1 MTSEVLGP
9 DTDDSSAA
17 SIPSS
22 TDSGAAVK
30 VRVGRDEGEDV
41 LQDLIWKN
49 VYAHRITGSIF
60 NVTRWLVPGIIFG
73 LRYGT

>member
-9 DTDDSSAA
+9 DTDNSSAA
-17 SIPSS
+17 SVPSS

-30 VRVGRDEGEDV
+30 VRVRGDEGENV

-49 VYAHRITGSIF
+49 VNAHRITGSIF

>member
-9 DTDDSSAA
+9 DTDNSSAA
-17 SIPSS
+17 SVPSS
-22 TDSGAAVK
+22 ADSGAAVK
-30 VRVGRDEGEDV
+30 VKVRRDEGEDI

-49 VYAHRITGSIF
+49 VNAHRITGSIF
-60 NVTRWLVPGIIFG
+60 DVTRWLVPGIIFG

>member
-9 DTDDSSAA
+9 DTDNSSAA
-17 SIPSS
+17 SVPSS

-30 VRVGRDEGEDV
+30 VRVRGDEAEDV

-49 VYAHRITGSIF
+49 VNAHRITGPIF
-60 NVTRWLVPGIIFG
+60 NVTRRFVPEIIFG
-73 LRYGT
+73 FRYGT